1 MNKTNTAPGGAAV
14 KKGGRPV
21 QWYKK
26 PGVRRTLKVLS
37 AIMKCFLTILLIAVI
52 TASIVGC
59 VMVIYVVGS
68 FRNDAGIPDLD
79 NISLNESSSIY
90 LMNQETGEFE
100 EHQRLEGTKAI
111 WTDLSEIPLNMQHAV
126 VAIEDKRFYDHYG
139 VDWKRTVS
147 AFANLIVHYSSQEFG
162 GSTITQQL
170 IKVLTQESDHKI
182 ERKITEILR
191 AIEME
196 RNYYT
201 KDEIL
206 EAYLNVLP
214 LSSNV
219 VGVGAAANYYF
230 GKDVQ
235 DLTLAECALI
245 AGITQNPSKYNP
257 YTHPENIR
265 QRQRIVLRSMYEQ
278 GWITA
283 DEYRQAYGEELH
295 FSSNIKHI
303 DVEDYYTD
311 LLIEDVIGD
320 LMEEYGYTRTY
331 ATNMVYFGGL
341 KIYSAEDPS
350 QQQKVE
356 AIFANDANFPT
367 KLKNDKEDPQGAIII
382 LDYDGRVVATAGG
395 RGEKTANRIANR
407 STQSVRQPGSSMK
420 PLGVYSPAV
429 ELNLITYSSTYTD
442 EPIIYD
448 GIKWPPNYSN
458 IENVNAW
465 TYRDYT
471 VVEALYRSLNTV
483 PVQILTNQLSLQTSF
498 DFSTNKFHLST
509 LVKSKQ
515 VTLNGKVS
523 TVTDLTPSSLA
534 LGGMTDGVTCR
545 DMAAAYQTFG
555 NGGLYNKPYTY
566 YRVDRGD
573 STLLENSPSN
583 ERAISEDTAYVMNR
597 LLQNV
602 VSNSHGTGKDAAFGG
617 WPIYAKTGT
626 TDDNKDVYFAGG
638 TPYYVGA
645 CWFGYDHNQEM
656 NNEQTKYAR
665 RLWKQCMEALHSNL
679 EMKDFDKKGTTVE
692 RAYCTIT
699 GKLATTGCPST
710 ATGVYKPDN
719 IPGYCTA
726 HGGSAIDP
734 DPHTP
739 STTAATTTTPAT
751 TTTTAPRQDP
761 FTTSTTSTT
770 TTSSTTMSTSES
782 TTTTTKSDQNDPD
795 RGAENGD

>member
-1 MNKTNTAPGGAAV
+1 MNKPNTTSGGAAV
-14 KKGGRPV
+14 KKAPRPGP
-21 QWYKK
+21 WYKK
-26 PGVRRTLKVLS
+26 PGVRHTLKVLS
-37 AIMKCFLTILLIAVI
+37 AIMKCLLTIVLIGVI

-59 VMVIYVVGS
+59 VMVIYVVNS

-100 EHQRLEGTKAI
+100 ESQRLEGTKAV
-111 WTDLSEIPLNMQHAV
+111 WTDLSDIPLNMQHAV

-147 AFANLIVHYSSQEFG
+147 AFVNMIVHYSSQEFG

-170 IKVLTQESDHKI
+170 IKVLTQENEHKI

-196 RNYYT
+196 RNYYS

-245 AGITQNPSKYNP
+245 AGITQNPSRYNP

-278 GWITA
+278 GWITE

-295 FSSNIKHI
+295 FTSSVKYV

-311 LLIEDVIGD
+311 LVIEDVIED
-320 LMEEYGYTRTY
+320 LMETYGYTRTY

-341 KIYSAEDPS
+341 KIYSAEIPS
-350 QQQKVE
+350 QQQAVE
-356 AIFANDANFPT
+356 AIYANDANFPA
-367 KLKNDKEDPQGAIII
+367 KLKNDKEDPQSAIFIM
-382 LDYDGRVVATAGG
+382 DYDGRVVATVGG
-395 RGEKTANRIANR
+395 RGEKTANRVANR
-407 STQSVRQPGSSMK
+407 ATQSVRQPGSSMK
-420 PLGVYSPAV
+420 PLGVYAPAI
-429 ELNLITYSSTYTD
+429 ELNLITYSSIYND
-442 EPIIYD
+442 RPITYD
-448 GIKWPPNYSN
+448 GIQWPPNYSN

-471 VVEALYRSLNTV
+471 VAEALYRSLNTV
-483 PVQILTNQLSLQTSF
+483 PVQILTDQLTLQTSF
-498 DFSTNKFHLST
+498 DFVTNKFHLST
-509 LVKSKQ
+509 MVKSKQ
-515 VTLNGKVS
+515 VSTGNGTA

-555 NGGLYNKPYTY
+555 NGGLYNEPYTY
-566 YRVDRGD
+566 YRVERGD
-573 STLLENSPSN
+573 ETLLENAPDN
-583 ERAISEDTAYVMNR
+583 EQVISEDTAYVMNR
-597 LLQNV
+597 LMQNV
-602 VSNSHGTGKDAAFGG
+602 VSNSHGTGRSAAFGG

-656 NNEQTKYAR
+656 NSSQTQYAR
-665 RLWKQCMEALHSNL
+665 NLWRQSMEVLHSGL
-679 EMKDFDKKGTTVE
+679 EMKNFDKKGTTQE
-692 RAYCTIT
+692 HSYCATT
-699 GKLATTGCPST
+699 GKLATSGCPVGGV
-710 ATGVYKPDN
+710 GVYKAEN
-719 IPGYCTA
+719 VPGYCTV
-726 HGGSAIDP
+726 HGGSIVDEP
-734 DPHTP
+734 DTP
-739 STTAATTTTPAT
+739 EDTTTTTTSTAT
-751 TTTTAPRQDP
+751 TTTTLPQDNP
-761 FTTSTTSTT
+761 FTTTTTQTTTTTSTT
-770 TTSSTTMSTSES
+770 TTSSAPN
-782 TTTTTKSDQNDPD
+782 TTTTTNADAQQD
-795 RGAENGD
+795 GGEENGD